1 MDSTKEIVGLLY
13 ISLATAAGG
22 RKLLDDSNKIV
33 RKALDADAVGN
44 ADARR
49 TLQALLASTAS
60 EAA

>member
-33 RKALDADAVGN
+33 RKALDAGAVGN
-44 ADARR
+44 VDARR

>member
-33 RKALDADAVGN
+33 RKALVSIASSD
-44 ADARR
+44 
-49 TLQALLASTAS
+49 LL
-60 EAA
+60 

>member
-1 MDSTKEIVGLLY
+1 LCEAV
-13 ISLATAAGG
+13 AGAG
-22 RKLLDDSNKIV
+22 SFLDDSNKIV